1 MQQPPLAKSIV
12 VVSGNSHG
20 EGAKTQIPLHDIVSR
35 FNQSLHVDS
44 SRSNRF
50 SLKNHPKNINYVVDL
65 AWKHICNPEYGIKPW
80 NSKNSSQIT
89 LGSVDLTEKMSDWI
103 RIYIYSTVYIYICI
117 WTIGIILPDV
127 SHFTLEASKLH
138 PCLLPF
144 VHPWYL
150 PAMPT
155 TIETFHRTKMY
166 PAGLAMFNWSD
177 QVMMHQTTKFRRFDV
192 LLGRTSRDSVDRQ
205 NPAAAGIFSGMIS
218 RRSPIRVVKSPNS
231 CSSLGRETLPWP
243 KINLLGFLIITLYL
257 FPLSISNTGRVC
269 YKLR

>member
-103 RIYIYSTVYIYICI
+103 RIYIYSTVYIYMYMN
-117 WTIGIILPDV
+117 DRN
-127 SHFTLEASKLH
+127 HFTRCKSFH
-138 PCLLPF
+138 
-144 VHPWYL
+144 
-150 PAMPT
+150 T
-155 TIETFHRTKMY
+155 GGIETSSMFASLCPSMVPPCHAYDNRNIPSNEDVPSRTCDVQ
-166 PAGLAMFNWSD
+166 LIWSSHD
-177 QVMMHQTTKFRRFDV
+177 
-192 LLGRTSRDSVDRQ
+192 
-205 NPAAAGIFSGMIS
+205 A
-218 RRSPIRVVKSPNS
+218 
-231 CSSLGRETLPWP
+231 
-243 KINLLGFLIITLYL
+243 
-257 FPLSISNTGRVC
+257 SNH
-269 YKLR
+269 